1 VRSDH
6 AYYSTLSWRGTT
18 RVGSDSYERTH
29 RVVLPPGGSELV
41 LTSGAAFEGSAAL
54 ANPEQLLLA
63 ATSSCQLLSYLAY
76 AAAARIDVLSYE
88 DHAEALMPA
97 DAKPM
102 RITQIVLRPRI
113 TVAAGAD
120 AGRAARLVERAHR
133 ACFIA
138 NTLNAEVKL
147 EPKVERA
154 GERPVNG
161 Q

>member
-1 VRSDH
+1 MARPIT
-6 AYYSTLSWRGTT
+6 AARKA
-18 RVGSDSYERTH
+18 RRPRTH
-29 RVVLPPGGSELV
+29 RVVVQPGGSELV

-113 TVAAGAD
+113 TVAGGAD
-120 AGRAARLVERAHR
+120 AGRAVRLVERAHR

-138 NTLNAEVKL
+138 NTLNAEVTL
-147 EPKVERA
+147 EPKVEQA
-154 GERPVNG
+154 AERPVNG

>member
-1 VRSDH
+1 MRSSH
-6 AYYSTLSWRGTT
+6 TYYSELSWRGSTSA
-18 RVGSDSYERTH
+18 RSDGYDPTH
-29 RVVLPPGGSELV
+29 RVVMPPGDSELV
-41 LTSGAAFEGSAAL
+41 LSSGTAFAGSAAL

-97 DAKPM
+97 DVKPT

-113 TVAAGAD
+113 TVAAGSD
-120 AGRAARLVERAHR
+120 PERAARLVERAHR

-147 EPKVERA
+147 EPVVEQA
-154 GERPVNG
+154 GERAAEG
-161 Q
+161 L

>member
-1 VRSDH
+1 MRSTH
-6 AYYSTLSWRGTT
+6 TYHSELSWRGSTSA
-18 RVGSDSYERTH
+18 GSDGYERTH
-29 RVVLPPGGSELV
+29 RVVMPPGDSELV
-41 LTSGAAFEGSAAL
+41 LSSGSAFEGSAAL

-76 AAAARIDVLSYE
+76 ASAARIDVVAYE

-97 DAKPM
+97 DVKPT

-113 TVAAGAD
+113 TVAAESD
-120 AGRAARLVERAHR
+120 PGRAARLVERAHR

-147 EPKVERA
+147 EPVVEQA
-154 GERPVNG
+154 GERAADG

>member
-1 VRSDH
+1 MRSDH
-6 AYYSTLSWRGTT
+6 AYYSKLSWRGTT
-18 RVGSDSYERTH
+18 SVGADGYQRTH
-29 RVVLPPGGSELV
+29 RVVMPPGRSELV
-41 LTSGAAFEGSAAL
+41 LTSGAVLEGSAAL

-102 RITQIVLRPRI
+102 RITHIVLRPHI
-113 TVAAGAD
+113 TVADGAD
-120 AGRAARLVERAHR
+120 AGRATRLVERAHR

-147 EPKVERA
+147 EPKVEQA
-154 GERPVNG
+154 GERPIKG